1 METMTLKLTLEE
13 LRLLAALASD
23 QLFRKQFIDPKMP
36 GYKSN
41 SEEMHLGKSL
51 VARLQAL
58 VDQHSPRMTNG
69 DSKTSSTV
77 TLSVSRGRPANRKP
91 NGETSGRQVRQAD
104 V

>member
-51 VARLQAL
+51 VARLQAM
-58 VDQHSPRMTNG
+58 VDQHSPRMTDDPKN
-69 DSKTSSTV
+69 SSAV
-77 TLSVSRGRPANRKP
+77 TLSLSRGRPANRKP
-91 NGETSGRQVRQAD
+91 NAEPAARQVRQAD